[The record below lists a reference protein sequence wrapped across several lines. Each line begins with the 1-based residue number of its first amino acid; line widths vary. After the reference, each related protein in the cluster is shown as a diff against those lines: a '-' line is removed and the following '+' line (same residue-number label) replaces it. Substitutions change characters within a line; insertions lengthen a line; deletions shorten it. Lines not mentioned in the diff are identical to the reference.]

1 MAKDL
6 AGIGPFKKNMNP
18 NISSRHTCFGIL
30 YQINLVN
37 LANFG
42 KRCSENLR
50 FTEKSENIF
59 FAICQIE
66 LRKKNQKY
74 PEAKSSRIRFKTE
87 SKSQK
92 V

>member
-59 FAICQIE
+59 FAICQIK
-66 LRKKNQKY
+66 LRKK
-74 PEAKSSRIRFKTE
+74 
-87 SKSQK
+87 SKISGSEK
-92 V
+92 FPN